1 MSTVVQPAGE
11 RESVE
16 LMNAD
21 QLVAVFGA
29 LVAVPCCGGAE
40 FLFGEIR
47 RLGLVSPMPLAA
59 AIGAGVALVM
69 REHAIAGWE
78 VVSC

>member
-1 MSTVVQPAGE
+1 MSVEPAAAVE

-16 LMNAD
+16 LMDGD

-29 LVAVPCCGGAE
+29 LATAPCRGGAE

-47 RLGLVSPMPLAA
+47 RLGLVSPMPLLPT
-59 AIGAGVALVM
+59 ITAGVALVM
-69 REHAIAGWE
+69 RDFGIDGVEA
-78 VVSC
+78 VSC

>member
-1 MSTVVQPAGE
+1 MSVEPAAAVE

-16 LMNAD
+16 LMDAG

-29 LVAVPCCGGAE
+29 LATVPCAGGAE

-47 RLGLVSPMPLAA
+47 RLGLASPMPLGPAIAA
-59 AIGAGVALVM
+59 SVALVM
-69 REHAIAGWE
+69 RGVGIDGVEAIA
-78 VVSC
+78 C